1 MSVVIRS
8 ISSYVPPIRITN
20 DELAARM
27 ETTDEWIRSHTG
39 IGARHIAPDGV
50 QTSDMAISA
59 AQSALEKAKIAP
71 RDIDYVIVAT
81 ATPDYFGFPATAC
94 IVQDK
99 LGAYGASAFDVTAG
113 CTGFIYALN
122 VAASMLEAS
131 HEGHAL
137 VIGADSLSRI
147 TDWNDRST
155 AVLFGDGAGAAVLSR
170 IDEAGR
176 GCLSFI
182 LGADGGGAK
191 DLYLAQP
198 ERTQAFSRQEPVV
211 PVISMNGKK
220 VYDFAVKSITVAIE
234 RLLHKTVYRL
244 EDFSWIVPHQANAR
258 IVQAAAK
265 RFSIPMEKIYMNIE
279 EYANTSSAS
288 IPLALSEMDEKSL
301 LKPNDLVMLVGFG
314 AGLTYGAAVVR
325 W

>member
-8 ISSYVPPIRITN
+8 ISSYVPPVRITN
-20 DELAARM
+20 EELAARM

-50 QTSDMAISA
+50 QTSDMAVSA
-59 AQSALEKAKIAP
+59 AQSALEKAKIGTS
-71 RDIDYVIVAT
+71 DIDYIIVAT

-99 LGAYGASAFDVTAG
+99 LGAYGAAAFDVTAG

-122 VAASMLEAS
+122 IASSMLESS
-131 HEGHAL
+131 HGRHAL
-137 VIGADSLSRI
+137 VIGADGLSRI
-147 TDWNDRST
+147 VDWNDRST
-155 AVLFGDGAGAAVLSR
+155 AVLFGDGAGAAVVSR
-170 IDEAGR
+170 IDEGGR

-182 LGADGGGAK
+182 LGADGSGAK
-191 DLYLAQP
+191 ELYLVQP
-198 ERTQAFSRQEPVV
+198 ERTQAFDRQQPVV

-220 VYDFAVKSITVAIE
+220 VYDFAVKSITVVIE
-234 RLLHKTVYRL
+234 RLLHKTAYRL

-265 RFSIPMEKIYMNIE
+265 RFSIPMDKIYMNIE
-279 EYANTSSAS
+279 EYANTSAAS
-288 IPLALSEMDEKSL
+288 IPLALAEMDEKGL

>member
-8 ISSYVPPIRITN
+8 ISSYVPPVRITN
-20 DELAARM
+20 EELAARM

-50 QTSDMAISA
+50 QTSDMAVSA
-59 AQSALEKAKIAP
+59 AQSALEKAKIGTS
-71 RDIDYVIVAT
+71 DIDYIIVAT

-99 LGAYGASAFDVTAG
+99 LGAYGAAAFDVTAG

-122 VAASMLEAS
+122 IASRMLESS
-131 HEGHAL
+131 HGRHAL
-137 VIGADSLSRI
+137 VIGADGLSRI
-147 TDWNDRST
+147 VDWNDRST
-155 AVLFGDGAGAAVLSR
+155 AVLFGDGAGAAVVSR
-170 IDEAGR
+170 IDEGGR

-182 LGADGGGAK
+182 LGADGSGAK
-191 DLYLAQP
+191 ELYLVQP
-198 ERTQAFSRQEPVV
+198 ERTQAFDRQQPVV

-220 VYDFAVKSITVAIE
+220 VYDFAVKSITVVIE
-234 RLLHKTVYRL
+234 RLLHKTAYRL

-265 RFSIPMEKIYMNIE
+265 RFSIPMDKIYMNIE
-279 EYANTSSAS
+279 EYANTSAAS
-288 IPLALSEMDEKSL
+288 IPLALAEMDEKGL